1 MVYHYLQF
9 YRIIIVPLTQIVF
22 CLKISF
28 LQTTND
34 EIINLGMKNL
44 KLSWAGDF
52 ESLQGIVSDYMKFD
66 GKWSSPGGEKKVCS
80 DGNTSITWW
89 KKRKLLAVEGKQA
102 KRITE
107 LLIVILTNNVMLHSS
122 DQPGNINKDLSDSN
136 KISLVNSCSCKCNS
150 LAVDIEELKLD
161 VVLES
166 KMEHKTNTNTE
177 IINNVQQELL
187 NIQSKCDMLV
197 DRVRNIENTS
207 YEQDSDVIASLECQ
221 NKFLAAE
228 VKTLRWLDS
237 QNRAILKTLFIIVE
251 MIF

>member
-1 MVYHYLQF
+1 MTAMADKRDMYSSVIDTVLRDYNSPTNTNSVL
-9 YRIIIVPLTQIVF
+9 
-22 CLKISF
+22 LKDVSF

-52 ESLQGIVSDYMKFD
+52 ESLQRIVSDYMKFD

-80 DGNTSITWW
+80 DCDTSITWW

-107 LLIVILTNNVMLHSS
+107 LSIVILANNVMLHSS
-122 DQPGNINKDLSDSN
+122 DQPGNIN
-136 KISLVNSCSCKCNS
+136 NSCSCKCNS

-161 VVLES
+161 NVVLES
-166 KMEHKTNTNTE
+166 RMEHKTNTNTE

-187 NIQSKCDMLV
+187 KVKSKCDMLV
-197 DRVRNIENTS
+197 DRVGNIENTS
-207 YEQDSDVIASLECQ
+207 YKRDSDVIASLECQ

-228 VKTLRWLDS
+228 VKTLKRGYS
-237 QNRAILKTLFIIVE
+237 QRSHN
-251 MIF
+251 